1 MATKLID
8 NDCEN
13 DTTVYNIDIF
23 FLNIFTFSITVNSK
37 YKNENKK
44 RNENEKQRTKLK
56 WQNDET

>member
-1 MATKLID
+1 LATKLID

-23 FLNIFTFSITVNSK
+23 FSNIFTFSITVNSK

-56 WQNDET
+56 